1 MTTPQRHRGHTET
14 QKRSFRMCA
23 VFLWQF
29 CGSVVLA
36 MVLGSQVAEAFGFS
50 VEPSRVQVAVP
61 AGKRRGQTLTVKNAR
76 KDSAIHLTVYVL
88 DVVFL
93 PDGTQEF
100 PPSGSTDWSCAQWV
114 QFTPAELNI
123 PPNSTQEV
131 RVSVTTPPEATGGHY
146 AMLFFETGPSYDEQ
160 GIGVNFRVGAL
171 VEAVVPGTEQYDA
184 ALKALTMTPPATV
197 EADLFNG
204 GNVLIRPRGRVKI
217 FEAGGRKI
225 RDVVF
230 NPNALSVLPKTLRR
244 LTTTLQEPLPSGAY
258 QVRVEIDYGA
268 RTLIVGERSAEVP

>member
-1 MTTPQRHRGHTET
+1 M
-14 QKRSFRMCA
+14 KRFQ
-23 VFLWQF
+23 FLASSLLL
-29 CGSVVLA
+29 CVLSA
-36 MVLGSQVAEAFGFS
+36 SDAWAFGFS

-100 PPSGSTDWSCAQWV
+100 PPSGSTEWSCAHWV

-131 RVSVTTPPEATGGHY
+131 RVSVTAPPEATGGHY
-146 AMLFFETGPSYDEQ
+146 AMLFFESGPSYDEK

-184 ALKALTMTPPATV
+184 ALKALTMTPPATI
-197 EADLFNG
+197 EADIFNG
-204 GNVLIRPRGRVKI
+204 VNDLIRPGGRTKI

-225 RDVVF
+225 RDVAF

-244 LTTTLQEPLPSGAY
+244 LTTTLQEPLTSGAY